1 MNVTTKVNKPRF
13 ERTTDPK
20 RMLTHAL
27 LNEAIQ
33 KHFGDVVHCLPAI
46 TSTSIEY
53 KAGATKAKARN
64 EAESVVS
71 IDLPLQNGWYVPDGN
86 PFAIPN
92 GSKSTSDDSN
102 ALYLVRYQDRDFSG
116 PLGRGGDWYGLD
128 GRRYVDACA
137 GWSSV
142 SGVALVGREAT
153 APMVE
158 VSREA
163 LAKVTDPKALVQRA
177 EQLENM
183 ANDFGQRFN
192 GMLTAETYQRF
203 VTEPLETAKMLREL
217 AGNIESVKA

>member
-116 PLGRGGDWYGLD
+116 PLGRGIDWYD
-128 GRRYVDACA
+128 CSRRRGVDAV
-137 GWSSV
+137 GWSV
-142 SGVALVGREAT
+142 GSGVALVGREAT

>member
-116 PLGRGGDWYGLD
+116 PLGRGDWVD
-128 GRRYVDACA
+128 DNRGRDVDACY
-137 GWSSV
+137 GWSGD